1 MKPFFLI
8 VCFGL
13 GLFNL
18 AAQCNFAINEIDD
31 FDSTHSIVTKPI
43 NIGYSI
49 PSNFQTADGYKMI
62 EEAKAIF
69 SFTQNDTLNAFFM
82 VIGLVEREFLTLEEG
97 FNVILKVESLKD
109 TVNLGKEVANTNPA
123 DVAAGSDLI
132 GLYTV
137 PDRGT
142 FDKNTNMR
150 IYTLTCLIPLDRMFT
165 LSFAAIERIRINY
178 KTSKHTI
185 TLSNE
190 QRAAIKKAVQCV
202 GEEMKLFPSKP

>member
-18 AAQCNFAINEIDD
+18 TAQCNFAINEIDD

-109 TVNLGKEVANTNPA
+109 TVDLGKEVPKPDPG

-165 LSFAAIERIRINY
+165 LSYASIERIRINY

-190 QRAAIKKAVQCV
+190 QRAAIKKAVLCV